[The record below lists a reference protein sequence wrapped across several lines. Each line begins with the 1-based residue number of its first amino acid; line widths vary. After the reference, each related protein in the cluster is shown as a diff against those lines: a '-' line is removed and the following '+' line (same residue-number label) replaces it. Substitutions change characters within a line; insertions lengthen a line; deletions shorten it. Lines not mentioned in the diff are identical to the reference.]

1 MSSNRKFALLVHLI
15 LNNRNLLKAEKLVDG
30 DGTLFEKES
39 VLTAQLRRFNVPP
52 FWEPTCPAQFQ
63 EKWGGRWK
71 HIHEHLKDL
80 KKGGR
85 AEIEKY
91 NFKNRDLNDVALSNK
106 SEGWGSCMD
115 GPLKDAL
122 DNVGFSIRDR
132 YLAWVKL
139 YAEKDEQGRVVRGFV
154 PLTQWTGRQD
164 SFLEE
169 VFGDAIKG
177 KDITPPDT
185 AKTWLNGV
193 IQTYLDAA
201 TKECK
206 RATDSLNATQTELEK
221 ILGPDFWKSFE
232 VPQNFDVKKARSVF
246 KKMQHW
252 KSQLSWQVT
261 TEEDDEIR
269 EEEIDIESTEASKA
283 IAARWSRLSD
293 QGKKLEYCQMLIGWL
308 VGVIEAKTSKTIEV
322 NFDAGGYDEKI
333 VGYGRVL
340 ARSIPRKKIE
350 NIPTPSESDFQ
361 AFALELADFAE
372 EWVERDD
379 SALRTAISM
388 YENPQ
393 VDEALLLYKSDGAD
407 IGVGEFRSYDDK
419 KLHEYLGLP
428 EDGLPLAFRRHTADE
443 PGMLADP
450 DGDKPFLNSTPVK
463 ISWHQFVFVAAVM
476 LALTTPK
483 KAALP
488 NILHSGPANERTIR
502 PVREQWATVPGICL
516 FDEVGLGKTM
526 CALATI
532 ATLQS
537 LYEIQEKVKAKE
549 MDRSKLPAC
558 LRDAP
563 SFGNLE
569 SGIPNERHLVVVPN
583 SLMDQWIA
591 EITRFFRRNAIHL
604 HIISNRADH
613 WEAEIAKV
621 LGTNTVPKINQ
632 IVIVAARTIQR
643 MFTAN
648 ERSIAIMQL
657 DGIPRLKYQQKADTV
672 YAMPYVSTFLDE
684 VQDARTGKA
693 LWRAFSA
700 IFDDSLIKVPM
711 TATPL
716 LESPND
722 LVNLALLVR
731 PPSMV
736 DDETSNLR
744 GMSRDLRILKGKST
758 VRTHQE
764 ALLLTERD
772 KIMEQTE
779 GTGVAFFAARMVKM
793 VQRHLAPHT
802 VKRTN
807 KSLNFE
813 GKPLGA
819 QLPPHTMIHVR
830 VTVTDSEADSS
841 YDAVQDTLKARV
853 FDTNTLG
860 GMPFPLAFWAFHAL
874 FLMER
879 QTSRKPS
886 LPKSLQNL
894 CLCLVFTGLVNID
907 IILSSHP

>member
-52 FWEPTCPAQFQ
+52 FWEPTCPPQCQ

-91 NFKNRDLNDVALSNK
+91 NFKNRDLNDVAMSNK

-122 DNVGFSIRDR
+122 ENVGFSIRDR

-221 ILGPDFWKSFE
+221 ILGADFWKSFE

-252 KSQLSWQVT
+252 KSQLAWQVT

-269 EEEIDIESTEASKA
+269 EEEIDIESPEASKE

-293 QGKKLEYCQMLIGWL
+293 QGKKLEYCQMIIGWL

-350 NIPTPSESDFQ
+350 NIPAPSESDFQ

-388 YENPQ
+388 YENPE

-407 IGVGEFRSYDDK
+407 IGVGEFRGYDDK

-428 EDGLPLAFRRHTADE
+428 DDGLPLAFRRHTADE

-488 NILHSGPANERTIR
+488 NILHSGPVNERTIR

-583 SLMDQWIA
+583 SLMDQWTA
-591 EITRFFRRNAIHL
+591 EITRFFRSNAIHL

-613 WEAEIAKV
+613 WEAEITKV
-621 LGTNTVPKINQ
+621 LGTTSVPRINQ

-648 ERSIAIMQL
+648 ERSIAFMQV
-657 DGIPRLKYQQKADTV
+657 DGIPRLRYQQKADTV
-672 YAMPYVSTFLDE
+672 YAMPYCSTFLDE

-693 LWRAFSA
+693 LWKAFSA

-779 GTGVAFFAARMVKM
+779 GTGVAFFAGRMVKV

-860 GMPFPLAFWAFHAL
+860 ILTVPRGGGVEG
-874 FLMER
+874 ER
-879 QTSRKPS
+879 QYLS
-886 LPKSLQNL
+886 
-894 CLCLVFTGLVNID
+894 CLCCCNKRKEYPEGNNAWR
-907 IILSSHP
+907 